1 MIFVLVP
8 FCPAILE
15 SHDSKMREICDK
27 HFSDNWVIPI
37 YNGVNVD
44 LLSYW
49 SSFTSATK
57 AMTNNIT
64 EKSVASFA
72 KYFHSMVKTSIDRI
86 KTYLVEGQL

>member
-27 HFSDNWVIPI
+27 HFSDNWIIPI
-37 YNGVNVD
+37 YNGVHID

-57 AMTNNIT
+57 AMSNNIT
-64 EKSVASFA
+64 DARVLDLA
-72 KYFHSMVKTSIDRI
+72 KYFTAMVKTSIGRI
-86 KTYLVEGQL
+86 KNYLVEG